1 MIVLYPRVWIEKSPP
16 TLSFSNATHD
26 DMSDTAIYWV
36 FAAAFLLGMVFIG
49 AYQFLG
55 LRTVEDRSERAF
67 DFWIGEGNVPGWWTA
82 ASLAAGWLLL
92 GWMTWQMY
100 LWYAYGVGAIW
111 IFTIPWML
119 CTVGLLFVPKLF
131 RRFPGVSI
139 PEILRF
145 RFDRMTQ
152 TLLGPVQS
160 FAYLTWLA
168 AEIYVLSAVLSKPLE
183 VGIVTMAVIVSLAFG
198 TYVTLGG
205 FRSVLRTDLI
215 QFVCAAIM
223 LVALSVFG
231 IMEAASISGG
241 FGQIVSRI
249 NETPPVY
256 ADGFWDWN
264 SPGYSY
270 MIAAMLIY
278 TPGFITLQGAWQ
290 RVMATTDETEAY
302 KGMWWNVTFNV
313 IIVVLMPTLIAVA
326 ALVIFPPVGGEIPGE
341 VGSYGYFIFSSMIT
355 ELFSNPIIAGAL
367 IVALMGMALS
377 SVDTYVNVC
386 AMNLT
391 KDVLE
396 PLVFERYDVSGH
408 ARLNAG
414 RVVTAG
420 FIGLALLWAF
430 EFPGLFDMYF
440 LSSALISATTAVAT
454 FSVFSKKPTTLSAY
468 LAIILGTV
476 GTFVFYAL
484 GAYEM
489 LGWLPG
495 WLTSSGLAYGVIAL
509 ALSIAGIFL
518 GIAFGEPPSE
528 QVLAR
533 YDGEYYSGRREMYEL
548 NQKMKQEEAD
558 EREAATPAA

>member
-1 MIVLYPRVWIEKSPP
+1 
-16 TLSFSNATHD
+16 
-26 DMSDTAIYWV
+26 MSELAIYWT
-36 FAAAFLLGMVFIG
+36 FAIAFLAGMVVIG
-49 AYQFLG
+49 LYQFAG
-55 LRTVEDRSERAF
+55 LRAVEDRGERAF

-100 LWYAYGVGAIW
+100 LWYAYGLGAIW
-111 IFTIPWML
+111 IFTIPWIL

-145 RFDRMTQ
+145 RFNRMTQ

-183 VGIVTMAVIVSLAFG
+183 VDIVTMAVIVSLAFG

-241 FGQIVSRI
+241 FGQIVSQI

-256 ADGFWDWN
+256 ADHFWDWD

-270 MIAAMLIY
+270 MFAAVLIY

-290 RVMATTDETEAY
+290 RVMATSDETEAY

-313 IIVVLMPTLIAVA
+313 IIVVLMPTLIAIA
-326 ALVIFPPVGGEIPGE
+326 ALVVFPPVGGEIPSE

-396 PLVFERYDVSGH
+396 PLVFERFDVSGH

-414 RVVTAG
+414 RLVTAG
-420 FIGLALLWAF
+420 FIGLSLLWAF

-476 GTFVFYAL
+476 GTFLFFFL
-484 GAYEM
+484 GKFGM
-489 LGWLPG
+489 LGWLPT
-495 WLTSSGLAYGVIAL
+495 WLTNSGLAYGVIAF
-509 ALSIAGIFL
+509 ALSVTGIFL
-518 GIAFGEPPSE
+518 GIAFGTPPSDR
-528 QVLAR
+528 VLER
-533 YDGEYYSGRREMYEL
+533 YEGDYYSGRREMYEL
-548 NQKMKQEEAD
+548 NKRLKQEEKE
-558 EREAATPAA
+558 EREEALAA

>member
-1 MIVLYPRVWIEKSPP
+1 M
-16 TLSFSNATHD
+16 SNLAV
-26 DMSDTAIYWV
+26 YWGFTV
-36 FAAAFLLGMVFIG
+36 AFLAGMVGIG
-49 AYQFLG
+49 AYQFFG
-55 LRTVEDRSERAF
+55 LQAVSDDGERAF
-67 DFWIGEGNVPGWWTA
+67 DFWIGEGDIPGWWTA

-100 LWYAYGVGAIW
+100 LWYAYGLGAIW
-111 IFTIPWML
+111 IFTIPWIL
-119 CTVGLLFVPKLF
+119 CTIGLLFVPGLF
-131 RRFPGVSI
+131 RKFPGVSI

-183 VGIVTMAVIVSLAFG
+183 VDIITMAVIVSITFG

-223 LVALSVFG
+223 LTALSIFSV
-231 IMEAASISGG
+231 IEAASLSGG
-241 FGQIVSRI
+241 FGQIVSTI
-249 NETPPVY
+249 NETPPIY
-256 ADGFWDWN
+256 ADHLWDWN

-270 MIAAMLIY
+270 MFAAVLIY

-290 RVMATTDETEAY
+290 RVMATSTEAEAA
-302 KGMWWNVTFNV
+302 KGMWWNLFFNIV
-313 IIVVLMPTLIAVA
+313 IVVLMPTIIAVA
-326 ALVIFPPVGGEIPGE
+326 ALVVFPPTGGEIPAE

-396 PLVFERYDVSGH
+396 PLVFERFDVSGRT
-408 ARLNAG
+408 RLNVG
-414 RVVTAG
+414 RAVTAG

-430 EFPGLFDMYF
+430 KFPGLFDMYF

-468 LAIILGTV
+468 LAIIFGTV
-476 GTFVFYAL
+476 GTFLFFFL
-484 GAYEM
+484 GKYEM
-489 LGWLPG
+489 IGWLPA

-509 ALSIAGIFL
+509 VLSVIGIFV
-518 GIAFGEPPSE
+518 GIAVGDPPS
-528 QVLAR
+528 QDVLDR

-548 NQKMKQEEAD
+548 NQRMKQDQEE
-558 EREAATPAA
+558 ERKSVAAKP

>member
-1 MIVLYPRVWIEKSPP
+1 M
-16 TLSFSNATHD
+16 A
-26 DMSDTAIYWV
+26 DTTIYWSFTV
-36 FAAAFLLGMVFIG
+36 AFLAGMVAIG

-55 LRTVEDRSERAF
+55 LRAVEDQDERAF
-67 DFWIGEGNVPGWWTA
+67 DFWIGEGDVPGWWTA

-100 LWYAYGVGAIW
+100 LWYAYGLGAIW
-111 IFTIPWML
+111 IFTIPWIL

-145 RFDRMTQ
+145 RFNRTTQ
-152 TLLGPVQS
+152 ILLGPVQS

-168 AEIYVLSAVLSKPLE
+168 AEIYVLSAVLSKPLG

-231 IMEAASISGG
+231 VVEAASRAGG
-241 FGQIVSRI
+241 VGQIVATI
-249 NETPPVY
+249 NETPPIY
-256 ADGFWDWN
+256 ADHFWDWN

-270 MIAAMLIY
+270 MVAAMLIY

-290 RVMATTDETEAY
+290 RVMATADETEAY

-313 IIVVLMPTLIAVA
+313 VIVVLMPTLIAVA
-326 ALVIFPPVGGEIPGE
+326 ALVIFPPTGGEIPE
-341 VGSYGYFIFSSMIT
+341 AVGSYGYFIFSSMIT
-355 ELFSNPIIAGAL
+355 ELFANPIVAGAL

-396 PLVFERYDVSGH
+396 PLVFERYDVSGRT
-408 ARLNAG
+408 RLNAG

-420 FIGLALLWAF
+420 FIGLSLLWAF
-430 EFPGLFDMYF
+430 KFPGLFDMYF
-440 LSSALISATTAVAT
+440 LSSALISATTAVAV

-468 LAIILGTV
+468 LAIILGTA
-476 GTFVFYAL
+476 GTFLFYAL
-484 GAYEM
+484 GQYEL

-495 WLTSSGLAYGVIAL
+495 WLTNSGLAYGVIAL
-509 ALSIAGIFL
+509 ALSITGVFL
-518 GIAFGEPPSE
+518 GIAFGDPPSE

-533 YDGEYYSGRREMYEL
+533 YDGAYYAGREEMYEL
-548 NQKMKQEEAD
+548 NQKMKEEEAD
-558 EREAATPAA
+558 AREAAPAGA

>member
-1 MIVLYPRVWIEKSPP
+1 
-16 TLSFSNATHD
+16 
-26 DMSDTAIYWV
+26 MSDTAVYWV
-36 FAAAFLLGMVFIG
+36 FASIFLVGMVVIG
-49 AYQFLG
+49 TYQFFG
-55 LRTVEDRSERAF
+55 LRSVEDRGERAF
-67 DFWIGEGNVPGWWTA
+67 DFWIGEGDVPGWWTA

-100 LWYAYGVGAIW
+100 LWYAYGLGAIW
-111 IFTIPWML
+111 IFTIPWIL

-145 RFDRMTQ
+145 RFNRTTQ

-183 VGIVTMAVIVSLAFG
+183 VGIVTMAVIVSITFG
-198 TYVTLGG
+198 IYVTLGG

-231 IMEAASISGG
+231 IMEAASLSGG
-241 FGQIVSRI
+241 FGQIVDQI
-249 NETPPVY
+249 NKTPPVY

-290 RVMATTDETEAY
+290 RVMATTDEQEAY

-326 ALVIFPPVGGEIPGE
+326 ALVIFPPTGGEIPSE

-454 FSVFSKKPTTLSAY
+454 FSVFSKKPTVLSAY
-468 LAIILGTV
+468 LAIILGTA

-489 LGWLPG
+489 LGWLPA
-495 WLTSSGLAYGVIAL
+495 WLTASGLAYGVIAL
-509 ALSIAGIFL
+509 VLSIAGIFL

-528 QVLAR
+528 RVLSR
-533 YDGEYYSGRREMYEL
+533 YDGAYYSGRREMYEL

-558 EREAATPAA
+558 EREATPVAR

>member
-1 MIVLYPRVWIEKSPP
+1 M
-16 TLSFSNATHD
+16 SNLAV
-26 DMSDTAIYWV
+26 YWV
-36 FAAAFLLGMVFIG
+36 FTVAFLAGMVAIG
-49 AYQFLG
+49 AYQFFG
-55 LRTVEDRSERAF
+55 LQAVSDDGERAF
-67 DFWIGEGNVPGWWTA
+67 DFWIGEGDIPGWWTA

-100 LWYAYGVGAIW
+100 LWYAYGLGAIW
-111 IFTIPWML
+111 IFTIPWIL
-119 CTVGLLFVPKLF
+119 CTIGLLFVPGLF
-131 RRFPGVSI
+131 RKFPGVSI

-183 VGIVTMAVIVSLAFG
+183 VDIITMAVIVSITFG

-223 LVALSVFG
+223 LTALSIFSV
-231 IMEAASISGG
+231 IEAASLSGG
-241 FGQIVSRI
+241 FGQIVSTI
-249 NETPPVY
+249 NETPPIY
-256 ADGFWDWN
+256 ADHLWDWN

-270 MIAAMLIY
+270 MFAAVLIY

-290 RVMATTDETEAY
+290 RVMATSTEAEAA
-302 KGMWWNVTFNV
+302 KGMWWNLFFNIV
-313 IIVVLMPTLIAVA
+313 IVVLMPTIIAVA
-326 ALVIFPPVGGEIPGE
+326 ALVVFPPTGGEIPAE

-396 PLVFERYDVSGH
+396 PLVFERFDVSGRT
-408 ARLNAG
+408 RLNVG
-414 RVVTAG
+414 RAVTAG

-430 EFPGLFDMYF
+430 KFPGLFDMYF

-468 LAIILGTV
+468 LAIIFGTV
-476 GTFVFYAL
+476 GTFLFFFL
-484 GAYEM
+484 GKYEM
-489 LGWLPG
+489 IGWLPA

-509 ALSIAGIFL
+509 VLSVIGIFV
-518 GIAFGEPPSE
+518 GIAIGDPPS
-528 QVLAR
+528 QDVLDR

-548 NQKMKQEEAD
+548 NQRMKQDQEE
-558 EREAATPAA
+558 ERKSVAAKP